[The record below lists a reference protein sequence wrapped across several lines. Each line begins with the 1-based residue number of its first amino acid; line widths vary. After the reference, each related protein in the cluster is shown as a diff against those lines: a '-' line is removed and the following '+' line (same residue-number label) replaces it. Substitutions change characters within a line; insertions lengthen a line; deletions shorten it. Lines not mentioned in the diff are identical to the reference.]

1 MGIFCIWLRG
11 QDLNLRPSG
20 YEPDELPGCS
30 TPRGWCC
37 VGWIRGPGGDRLF
50 RILRCSII
58 GAGAFHVRVRDGIGW
73 KSPAIATRSSDPP
86 DLWCVGVG
94 GWCVCMM
101 SMFCVDDCYACVCSL
116 GERCVS
122 DMGD

>member
-1 MGIFCIWLRG
+1 MSLTSYRAAPPRGGGIF
-11 QDLNLRPSG
+11 
-20 YEPDELPGCS
+20 
-30 TPRGWCC
+30 

-86 DLWCVGVG
+86 DNCVSVWEVGV
-94 GWCVCMM
+94 CCMM
-101 SMFCVDDCYACVCSL
+101 IL
-116 GERCVS
+116 RG
-122 DMGD
+122 

>member
-1 MGIFCIWLRG
+1 MSLTSYRAAPPRGGGIF
-11 QDLNLRPSG
+11 
-20 YEPDELPGCS
+20 
-30 TPRGWCC
+30 

-86 DLWCVGVG
+86 DNCVSVWEVGV
-94 GWCVCMM
+94 WY
-101 SMFCVDDCYACVCSL
+101 DDDFAWMIAMHVYALLESV
-116 GERCVS
+116 V
-122 DMGD
+122 